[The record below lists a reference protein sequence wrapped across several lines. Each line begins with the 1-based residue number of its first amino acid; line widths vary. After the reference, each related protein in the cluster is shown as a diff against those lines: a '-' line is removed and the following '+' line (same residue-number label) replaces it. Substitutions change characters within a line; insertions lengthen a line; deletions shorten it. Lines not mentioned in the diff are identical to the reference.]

1 MSKEIEVCYERE
13 GRCLE
18 ALSKQKAGNV
28 IEAEKE
34 QVTESNPKRVS
45 RISDRLIRGVLVLA
59 GTCFLALG
67 ILGVFLPLLPTTPF
81 LLLAA
86 ACYARSSKRFYN
98 WLLNNRWF
106 GSYIKNYHEGRGI
119 SLKLKVI
126 TLALLWG
133 TITYSAFF
141 VVDALY
147 WRIILLVIAVGVTIH
162 ILKTR
167 TLKGTR

>member
-1 MSKEIEVCYERE
+1 LSKKIEVCCERE
-13 GRCLE
+13 GRCFE
-18 ALSKQKAGNV
+18 VLSKQKAGNA
-28 IEAEKE
+28 IEAEKG

-67 ILGVFLPLLPTTPF
+67 ILGIFLPLLPTTPF

-86 ACYARSSKRFYN
+86 ACYARGSKRFYD

-106 GSYIKNYHEGRGI
+106 GTYIRNYREGKGI
-119 SLKLKVI
+119 PLKVKAL

-133 TITYSAFF
+133 TIIYSAFF
-141 VVDALY
+141 VVDELY

-162 ILKTR
+162 ILKTQ
-167 TLKGTR
+167 TLKG

>member
-1 MSKEIEVCYERE
+1 MSEQR
-13 GRCLE
+13 
-18 ALSKQKAGNV
+18 AGQPAGEDRAKGTNS
-28 IEAEKE
+28 EKINK
-34 QVTESNPKRVS
+34 V
-45 RISDRLIRGVLVLA
+45 SDRLLRGTLVIL
-59 GTCFLALG
+59 GTCFLGLG
-67 ILGVFLPLLPTTPF
+67 IVGVFLPLLPTTPF

-86 ACYARSSKRFYN
+86 ACYARGSKRFYD

-106 GSYIKNYHEGRGI
+106 GSYIKNYREGRGI
-119 SLKLKVI
+119 SLKLKIV

-133 TITYSAFF
+133 TIIYSAFF
-141 VVDALY
+141 VVDELY